1 MYQKWTNILHGF
13 IFANVKKY
21 YNKAKHRGGSRN
33 SAASKMALFFDKRSR
48 IKAVNYCHKEFR
60 IRCCS
65 KSRSAFEILLFL
77 NFLLLDVPVHINFYK
92 TKTNWFCAC
101 THLFSTQRIYLFH
114 KKNSTYRLF
123 IPSFPVLPEF
133 IDFTQ
138 LSLSFNCFSET
149 WSWNPHWTRTLTS
162 EQKR

>member
-21 YNKAKHRGGSRN
+21 YNKAKHRGGSKN

-65 KSRSAFEILLFL
+65 KSRSAFEIL
-77 NFLLLDVPVHINFYK
+77 V
-92 TKTNWFCAC
+92 
-101 THLFSTQRIYLFH
+101 S
-114 KKNSTYRLF
+114 SLF
-123 IPSFPVLPEF
+123 I
-133 IDFTQ
+133 T
-138 LSLSFNCFSET
+138 
-149 WSWNPHWTRTLTS
+149 
-162 EQKR
+162 